1 MWHDES
7 GLGYNLIARQSRAA
21 DGHRRLAPASTGV
34 SVERSV
40 VIEDNALAEEFVFF
54 CLERRGCKWPEL
66 YDEMCRVAS
75 HRLFKGMGY
84 TELKD
89 HGVSL
94 SLANIGQLAAL
105 AETLASSRTPQQAS

>member
-1 MWHDES
+1 MWHDEP
-7 GLGYNLIARQSRAA
+7 GFGYNLIARETREADERWLAARASA
-21 DGHRRLAPASTGV
+21 DLWL
-34 SVERSV
+34 ERSV
-40 VIEDNALAEEFVFF
+40 VVEDNALAEEFICF
-54 CLERRGCKWPEL
+54 CLERRGYKWPEL

>member
-1 MWHDES
+1 M
-7 GLGYNLIARQSRAA
+7 LARQSRVA
-21 DGHRRLAPASTGV
+21 DGHRRLSPPSTGV
-34 SVERSV
+34 FVERSV

-94 SLANIGQLAAL
+94 SLVNMGQLAAL
-105 AETLASSRTPQQAS
+105 AEALASSHTPHQAP

>member
-1 MWHDES
+1 MWRD
-7 GLGYNLIARQSRAA
+7 GVAFGYNMLACQSRVA
-21 DGHRRLAPASTGV
+21 DGHRRLSPASTGL

-40 VIEDNALAEEFVFF
+40 VIEDTALADEVVFI
-54 CLERRGCKWPEL
+54 CLQRRGCKWPEL

-94 SLANIGQLAAL
+94 SLVNMGQLAAL
-105 AETLASSRTPQQAS
+105 AEALASSHTPHQAP

>member
-1 MWHDES
+1 MV
-7 GLGYNLIARQSRAA
+7 ARQSRVA
-21 DGHRRLAPASTGV
+21 DGHRRLSPTPTGP

-54 CLERRGCKWPEL
+54 CLQRRGCKWPEL

>member
-1 MWHDES
+1 M
-7 GLGYNLIARQSRAA
+7 L
-21 DGHRRLAPASTGV
+21 V
-34 SVERSV
+34 
-40 VIEDNALAEEFVFF
+40 EDNPVAVEFVSF

-84 TELKD
+84 TELCD

-94 SLANIGQLAAL
+94 SLVNTDQLAGL
-105 AETLASSRTPQQAS
+105 ARTLAASQSSRRA